1 MEPPLLHLDRSE
13 PHALFFERN
22 GKPVDLET
30 VFRHGFTVSPDDAP
44 AILTLVVQFLKSKGR
59 DE

>member
-1 MEPPLLHLDRSE
+1 MITLHLDRSE

-22 GKPVDLET
+22 GKPVDLESA
-30 VFRHGFTVSPDDAP
+30 FRDGFAVSPDDCP
-44 AILTLVVQFLKSKGR
+44 AILTLVLQFLRSKGR